1 MQTLSLNCQSVFC
14 VQPVIKQSSPP
25 SFTSWQTSMDCIKK
39 NVIRFYPR
47 NVFYIEYSF
56 LSQATASQWS
66 LTWQC
71 LCDKH
76 MYTTGKATP
85 PTKHSGQPYSSFLS
99 LSLATS
105 SIYCFLLL
113 LLSWPMVLFQILHIQ
128 QWREENYT
136 VDANCGHCETQIGIN
151 REFNIAFAWGWWIQ
165 KNKKNWDL

>member
-1 MQTLSLNCQSVFC
+1 MQTLPLNCQSVFC
-14 VQPVIKQSSPP
+14 VQPVIKQSSPL
-25 SFTSWQTSMDCIKK
+25 SFTSWQTSIDCVKK
-39 NVIRFYPR
+39 NVAECNQILPTKY
-47 NVFYIEYSF
+47 FYIEYSF

-76 MYTTGKATP
+76 MYITGKVTP

-105 SIYCFLLL
+105 CIYCFLLL

-128 QWREENYT
+128 QWHEENYT
-136 VDANCGHCETQIGIN
+136 WMQILVTV
-151 REFNIAFAWGWWIQ
+151 
-165 KNKKNWDL
+165 KHK

>member
-1 MQTLSLNCQSVFC
+1 MQTLPLNCQSVFC
-14 VQPVIKQSSPP
+14 VQPVIKQSSPL
-25 SFTSWQTSMDCIKK
+25 SFTSWQTSIDCVKK
-39 NVIRFYPR
+39 NVAECNQILPTKC
-47 NVFYIEYSF
+47 FYIEYSF

-76 MYTTGKATP
+76 MYITGKVTP

-105 SIYCFLLL
+105 CIYCFLLL

-128 QWREENYT
+128 QWHEENYT
-136 VDANCGHCETQIGIN
+136 WMQILVTV
-151 REFNIAFAWGWWIQ
+151 
-165 KNKKNWDL
+165 KHK